1 MTFSCEDRKDGM
13 CSTRDYGWN
22 KYENPC
28 YHCCFGCKHAVEM
41 TCSIVCPI
49 VAEYYCPEDE

>member
-1 MTFSCEDRKDGM
+1 MM
-13 CSTRDYGWN
+13 N
-22 KYENPC
+22 KSL
-28 YHCCFGCKHAVEM
+28 CKHAVEM